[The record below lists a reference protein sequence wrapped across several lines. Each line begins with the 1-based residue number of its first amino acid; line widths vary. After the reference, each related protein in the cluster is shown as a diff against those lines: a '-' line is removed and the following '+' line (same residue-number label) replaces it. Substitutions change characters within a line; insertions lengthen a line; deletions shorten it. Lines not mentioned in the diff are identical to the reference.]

1 MLDRFIFS
9 LPWNSWFVFCLV
21 CPPGLA
27 CPLFLFFFAMAAE
40 FLGSAA
46 WCQAARADLP
56 CWRWDSCLSKTCVR
70 YLEPAPVGRGLFTV
84 KLGGKGAVWRIDL
97 RVYVAVMAFRNFI
110 FKPDAVYRKAR
121 ETLARQSTEPLRL
134 QVYCPIFRDFGFW
147 QLKDFLLTI
156 DSLHC
161 SC

>member
-1 MLDRFIFS
+1 MVPGSEGRFAV
-9 LPWNSWFVFCLV
+9 LEMGFV
-21 CPPGLA
+21 
-27 CPLFLFFFAMAAE
+27 
-40 FLGSAA
+40 
-46 WCQAARADLP
+46 DL
-56 CWRWDSCLSKTCVR
+56 CLSETCVR

>member
-1 MLDRFIFS
+1 MS
-9 LPWNSWFVFCLV
+9 LS
-21 CPPGLA
+21 
-27 CPLFLFFFAMAAE
+27 FLFFFLPRQRS
-40 FLGSAA
+40 FRGTLRG
-46 WCQAARADLP
+46 ARQRGQTCRVGDGICASLK
-56 CWRWDSCLSKTCVR
+56 CACVR
-70 YLEPAPVGRGLFTV
+70 YWEPAPVSRGLFTA

-121 ETLARQSTEPLRL
+121 EMLARQSTEPLRL
-134 QVYCPIFRDFGFW
+134 QVCCPIFRDFGFW

>member
-1 MLDRFIFS
+1 MS
-9 LPWNSWFVFCLV
+9 LT
-21 CPPGLA
+21 
-27 CPLFLFFFAMAAE
+27 FFF
-40 FLGSAA
+40 FFCHGSGVLGERCVVPGSEGRLAVLEMGFVPLK
-46 WCQAARADLP
+46 RA
-56 CWRWDSCLSKTCVR
+56 CVR
-70 YLEPAPVGRGLFTV
+70 YWEPAPVGRGLFTA

-121 ETLARQSTEPLRL
+121 EMLARQSTEPLRL
-134 QVYCPIFRDFGFW
+134 QVCCPIFRDFGFW
-147 QLKDFLLTI
+147 QLKDFLLTT